1 MPPADSLCLLM
12 VLVVG
17 EGRFCCWFCMVGV
30 MVVVACFVCCSNAG
44 RGCWGGGGDDG
55 VQGGRKGHCVDADL
69 MMMNIDDDDICQQ

>member
-44 RGCWGGGGDDG
+44 RGCWGGGG
-55 VQGGRKGHCVDADL
+55 
-69 MMMNIDDDDICQQ
+69 